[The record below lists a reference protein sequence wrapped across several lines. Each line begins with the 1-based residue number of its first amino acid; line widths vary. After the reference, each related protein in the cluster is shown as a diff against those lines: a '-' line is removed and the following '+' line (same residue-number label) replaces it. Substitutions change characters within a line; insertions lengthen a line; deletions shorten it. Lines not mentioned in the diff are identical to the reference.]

1 MSAYEEGL
9 YILGIDHNDDMIM
22 FIHYDYDETIPGWS
36 LSRFM
41 IGKQF
46 QRKGYGKIEY
56 TFLDMKI

>member
-9 YILGIDHNDDMIM
+9 FILGIDHNDDMIM
-22 FIHYDYDETIPGWS
+22 FIHYDYETIPGWS

-46 QRKGYGKIEY
+46 QGKGYGKKAV
-56 TFLDMKI
+56 TFS